1 MRIEHEYVYKQ
12 ALTLYML
19 NLKYNVVHML
29 RKTAIRL
36 LASMF
41 LSITYTW
48 RSFFLN
54 EV

>member
-19 NLKYNVVHML
+19 YLISNVVHRL
-29 RKTAIRL
+29 RKTANKL